1 MDPTQIKDRYLD
13 AIRTALARQL
23 GPVWGGSADLP
34 PHLRCLFAAFALK
47 AARKREK
54 SQELLDRL
62 NEIWATKGHKAKP
75 KAMDKAL
82 LEDKVLM
89 GEVTRTLLDPAAG
102 LVDQIGR
109 AHV

>member
-1 MDPTQIKDRYLD
+1 MRISDWSSDVCSSDLLD

-82 LEDKVLM
+82 LEDK
-89 GEVTRTLLDPAAG
+89 E
-102 LVDQIGR
+102 IGR
-109 AHV
+109 ASCRERVCQYV